1 MTENNRFRKF
11 DNPALLGK
19 MRALINAGRE
29 DDAREL
35 TYRIITE
42 DPDLTAEWIRN
53 KKKFETDAI
62 DRMIEFY
69 ESVEEYEHCAA
80 LKSVLDKVLNK

>member
-1 MTENNRFRKF
+1 MNSRYDKFEN
-11 DNPALLGK
+11 PVTLGEIAALSK
-19 MRALINAGRE
+19 AGRDE
-29 DDAREL
+29 DAREL
-35 TYRIITE
+35 VYRIITE

-53 KKKFETDAI
+53 EKKFETDAI

-80 LKSVLDKVLNK
+80 LKSVLDRVRNK

>member
-1 MTENNRFRKF
+1 MNSRYDKFEN
-11 DNPALLGK
+11 PVTLGEIVALSK
-19 MRALINAGRE
+19 AGRDE
-29 DDAREL
+29 DAREL
-35 TYRIITE
+35 AYRIITE

-53 KKKFETDAI
+53 EKKFETDAI

-80 LKSVLDKVLNK
+80 LKSVLDRVRNK